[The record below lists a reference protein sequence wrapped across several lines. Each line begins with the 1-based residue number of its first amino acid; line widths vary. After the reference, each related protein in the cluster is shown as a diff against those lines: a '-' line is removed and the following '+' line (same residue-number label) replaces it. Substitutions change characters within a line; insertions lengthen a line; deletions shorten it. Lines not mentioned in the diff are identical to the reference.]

1 METHITFIHGL
12 ANKPPLKDLQRIW
25 LDALAEETESGN
37 GFSPELEG
45 ITVSFIY
52 WADMFYSAPISASGY
67 ENRKKEIEA
76 NLPDRSELNENPWI
90 QEMFKYFPIE
100 DEENQKVIDAPI
112 DKDTPKY
119 ERIPIPWVIKRKI
132 IKEFLREAHDYLFNI
147 NNIKTTI
154 QNRVLSDL
162 ASQNG
167 KRRIVVG
174 HSLGSVIAY
183 DVLVACRDCPTIDA
197 IMTIGSPLGI
207 DEVQD
212 KLCIGNNCGFPE
224 KIIGDWVNVYDPFD
238 LISRIDPNL
247 ANDFTANGE
256 CKINDISE
264 QNYGT
269 WRHSIT
275 KYLKGPRLRNELR
288 RLCNRTI

>member
-25 LDALAEETESGN
+25 LNALAEETESGN

-45 ITVSFIY
+45 VTVSIIY
-52 WADMFYSAPISASGY
+52 WADIFYSAPVTADGY
-67 ENRKKEIEA
+67 ENRNNEMEA
-76 NLPDRSELNENPWI
+76 SLPDHSELNENSWI
-90 QEMFKYFPIE
+90 QEMLKYFPIE
-100 DEENQKVIDAPI
+100 DEENQKILDAPI
-112 DKDTPKY
+112 DNNTPTY
-119 ERIPIPWVIKRKI
+119 ERIPIPWAIKKKI
-132 IKEFLREAHDYLFNI
+132 IREFLREAHDYLFNI
-147 NNIKTTI
+147 NNVKTTI

-162 ASQNG
+162 SRQEG
-167 KRRIVVG
+167 KGRIVVG
-174 HSLGSVIAY
+174 HSLGSIIAY
-183 DVLVACRDCPTIDA
+183 DVLVARRECPTVDA
-197 IMTIGSPLGI
+197 MMTIGSPLGI

-224 KIIGDWVNVYDPFD
+224 KIIGDWVNIYDPYD
-238 LISRIDPNL
+238 IISRLDPNL
-247 ANDFTANGE
+247 ANDFTDNGE
-256 CKINDISE
+256 CKIIDISE
-264 QNYGT
+264 PNYGT